1 MTITLISGAVLFI
14 AGVFWFAFRQ
24 GKKIAVLDTLVK
36 DNKLHNEARKKIK
49 EINEKTKKK
58 LRDISRDRAL
68 KFWLRGRNSKDS

>member
-1 MTITLISGAVLFI
+1 MTLTLISGAVLFI

-24 GKKIAVLDTLVK
+24 GKKIAALDTLIM

-49 EINEKTKKK
+49 EINDKTKKK
-58 LRDISRDRAL
+58 LRGISRDRAL

>member
-1 MTITLISGAVLFI
+1 MTLTLISGAVLFI
-14 AGVFWFAFRQ
+14 AGVFFFAYRQ
-24 GKKIAVLDTLVK
+24 GKKIAVLDTLIT
-36 DNKLHNEARKKIK
+36 DNKLHNQARKKIK